1 MRQAV
6 RLLPWRSPQ
15 ELELLPDLQ
24 ITGWVDRSGDLLE
37 IQYQL
42 AGDLEGLTIAAP
54 VALPSRRFALWEA
67 TCLEFFLTTVGQPH
81 YWEFNLSPSGDWNVF
96 RLEDYRQGLR
106 NEELL
111 QSLPFQVSRQVGQL
125 TLSLS
130 VSLAGLVDRSAD
142 LEMAMTA
149 VLQDRAGA
157 FSYWAVS
164 HPGPE
169 ADFHRRD
176 GFTVQLPARGNL

>member
-1 MRQAV
+1 MRQDFSLV
-6 RLLPWRSPQ
+6 PWRSTQ
-15 ELELLPDLQ
+15 ASAALPDLQ
-24 ITGWVDRSGDLLE
+24 VTGWIDRSGDLLE

-42 AGDLEGLTIAAP
+42 VGDLAGLTIAAP

-67 TCLEFFLTTVGQPH
+67 TCLEFFVATLGQPH

-106 NEELL
+106 NEELVPA
-111 QSLPFQVSRQVGQL
+111 LPFQVSCQAREL

-130 VSLAGLVDRSAD
+130 LSLGGLVDRSED

-149 VLQDRAGA
+149 VLQDRSGA

-176 GFTVQLPARGNL
+176 GFTVQLPAGGKS